1 MKDLVRTLQDPMWV
15 AKFQQM
21 FGVEIIKKI
30 ENNKNHKWLP
40 IEVKENT
47 SESVGA
53 NNRGNNNIILYKV

>member
-1 MKDLVRTLQDPMWV
+1 MWV

-40 IEVKENT
+40 LEVKENT
-47 SESVGA
+47 INENVGA
-53 NNRGNNNIILYKV
+53 NDRGNNNIILYKVYR